1 MTVATTNPAF
11 ESQAAFRAAMDAMA
25 RPGEI
30 KTLHGPAAPAP
41 LAPATAA
48 LVRHLADYETPIWL
62 DEQLSIPAVKD
73 WIRFQT
79 GAPITEDKSTA
90 AFALVAEPLRMPDLT
105 QFALGTEEYPDRST
119 TVIVQVE
126 SFRGAPIVITGPGI
140 KDRRSFAAEPL
151 PNDFIARLSANR
163 ELFPRGV
170 DVMLVAGGEII
181 GLPRSVRIAKEN

>member
-1 MTVATTNPAF
+1 MTVATANPAF

-30 KTLHGPAAPAP
+30 KPLRGPAAPAP
-41 LAPATAA
+41 LMAATAA

-62 DEQLSIPAVKD
+62 DEKLSVPAVKD

-79 GAPITEDKSTA
+79 GAPIVEDKSTA
-90 AFALVAEPLRMPDLT
+90 AFALIANPRRLPNLT

-119 TVIVQVE
+119 TLIVQVE

-140 KDRRSFAAEPL
+140 KGRRSFAAEPL
-151 PNDFIARLSANR
+151 PEDFVARLSANR
-163 ELFPRGV
+163 EFFPRGV
-170 DVMLVAGGEII
+170 DLVLVAGNEIM
-181 GLPRSVRIAKEN
+181 GLPRSVRIVKED

>member
-1 MTVATTNPAF
+1 MTVATVNPAF

-30 KTLHGPAAPAP
+30 KTLRGPAAPAP

-48 LVRHLADYETPIWL
+48 LIRHLADYETPIWL
-62 DEQLSIPAVKD
+62 DEKLSIPAVKD

-79 GAPITEDKSTA
+79 GAAIVDDKGA
-90 AFALVAEPLRMPDLT
+90 ASFALVTEARRMPDLT

-119 TVIVQVE
+119 TLIVQVE
-126 SFRGAPIVITGPGI
+126 SFRGAPIHITGPGI

-151 PNDFIARLSANR
+151 PEDFAARLSANR

-170 DVMLVAGGEII
+170 DVMLVAGDEII
-181 GLPRSVRIAKEN
+181 GLPRSVRIVKES

>member
-30 KTLHGPAAPAP
+30 KTLRGPAAPAP

-62 DEQLSIPAVKD
+62 DEQLSIPAVKN

-79 GAPITEDKSTA
+79 GAPITEDKSAA